1 MQFSAFIIKF
11 SCKNVKG
18 FIFNRIKLFLKVSKT
33 FVHHT
38 PKHTIIFY
46 LINLIQ

>member
-1 MQFSAFIIKF
+1 MPDKKDYLDRVNYKDLILYSL
-11 SCKNVKG
+11 

-38 PKHTIIFY
+38 LKYKKIS
-46 LINLIQ
+46 